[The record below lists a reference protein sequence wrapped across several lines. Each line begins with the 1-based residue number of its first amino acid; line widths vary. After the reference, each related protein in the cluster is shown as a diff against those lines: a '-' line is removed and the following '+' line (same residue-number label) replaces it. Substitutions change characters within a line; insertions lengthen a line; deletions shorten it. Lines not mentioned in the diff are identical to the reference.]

1 MVAIRRWMGYN
12 ADYQSNLDH
21 SENLCG
27 FHCIQIRN
35 EKFELKN
42 RKQEITG
49 MNYQVSVY
57 WNKGAV
63 RKTNQDSVLVLQ
75 ALTSQ
80 GRVLLAAVC
89 DGMGGMDRGEYAS
102 GYLTEELV
110 TWFYDSLLKAVGKR
124 KPLWV
129 IRRSLERN
137 LYRIQRRLQT
147 YADKR
152 SLEMGTTMS
161 LLVLREKKYL
171 LWHLGDSRIYHLS
184 GHGKRK
190 IHLMTEDHV
199 QGRNRLTKCVGSFG
213 FFRPDFRMGIVR
225 KREAFLLCSDG
236 FWHTMDEEELGEALA
251 PDLMTEARCERRLKE
266 IGERAMRRG
275 ERDNLSAVYVLMKC
289 GRERA
294 FFGKQTG

>member
-1 MVAIRRWMGYN
+1 MQIINRIFILLKIFAVFTAYK
-12 ADYQSNLDH
+12 
-21 SENLCG
+21 SETK
-27 FHCIQIRN
+27 
-35 EKFELKN
+35 KFELKN
-42 RKQEITG
+42 RKQEIAG
-49 MNYQVSVY
+49 MNYQVSAY

-110 TWFYDSLLKAVGKR
+110 TWFYDGFLKAVGKR

-152 SLEMGTTMS
+152 GLEMGTTMS
-161 LLVLREKKYL
+161 LLVLWEKKYL

-184 GHGKRK
+184 GRGKRK
-190 IHLMTEDHV
+190 IHLLTEDHV
-199 QGRNRLTKCVGSFG
+199 LERNRLTKCVGSFG
-213 FFRPDFRMGIVR
+213 FFQPDFRMGIVR
-225 KREAFLLCSDG
+225 KQEAFLLCSDG
-236 FWHTMDEEELGEALA
+236 FWHTMDAEELKEALA
-251 PDLMTEARCERRLKE
+251 PDPMTEARCERRLKE
-266 IGERAMRRG
+266 IGETAMRRG
-275 ERDNLSAVYVLMKC
+275 ERDNLSAVYILIKS
-289 GRERA
+289 GRGAR
-294 FFGKQTG
+294 FGGKKSG